1 MPDIAERLVS
11 RIPLGEDG
19 SLEFKEVV
27 FAGDKF
33 RGPTSQQLADEMA
46 AFANSHGGTIVLGV
60 QDRTWEIVGIP
71 RERLQD
77 VVRRVMEA
85 ARDQIS
91 PALGPAIECHSLP
104 DTTGEIRH
112 VVRIGVERGQFVH
125 RSPGGFLWRVGDSKT
140 QIPLEALTRLIQHR
154 SQAGLLRFDEE
165 IVARATFSDL
175 EPALIDRFRTDLAS
189 DDGEALA
196 IKLGMARR
204 TESGAARPT
213 VAGTLLGSRTPTDG
227 MPNAFIQAVAYRG
240 REIVGSS
247 DMKNYQLDAK
257 DFAGPLDTQVEGA
270 CRFVAANQRIR
281 ASKELGRTDEPQYDM
296 ASVFEAV
303 VNAVAHRDYSMALS
317 HIRLRMFADRIELDT
332 PGALPNT
339 MTIDMLQHRQVG
351 RNPGITSLLAKC
363 PVPEGIPG
371 LRTRR
376 ATLMDRR
383 GEGVQVI
390 LRNSEEL
397 SKRRPRYEML
407 GESELRLTIY
417 AADFADRPDQSDG
430 DS

>member
-1 MPDIAERLVS
+1 MHDTADHLLA

-19 SLEFKEVV
+19 LLEFKEV
-27 FAGDKF
+27 FFSGPKMK
-33 RGPTSQQLADEMA
+33 GPTSQEIADEMA
-46 AFANSHGGTIVLGV
+46 AFANSHGGTIVFGV

-71 RERLQD
+71 KERLHD

-85 ARDQIS
+85 ARDQVS
-91 PALGPAIECHSLP
+91 PSLAPEIECHSLP
-104 DTTGEIRH
+104 DTTGGIRH
-112 VVRIGVERGQFVH
+112 VVRAGVERSQFVH

-140 QIPLEALTRLIQHR
+140 QIPMEALTRLIQHR

-165 IVARATFSDL
+165 FVARTKFSDL
-175 EPALIDRFRTDLAS
+175 DTELIDRFRTDLGV
-189 DDGEALA
+189 DDSETLA

-204 TESGAARPT
+204 TKSATVRPT
-213 VAGTLLGSRTPTDG
+213 VAGILLGSNTPTNS
-227 MPNAFIQAVAYRG
+227 MPNAFVQAVAYRG
-240 REIVGSS
+240 REVVESAG
-247 DMKNYQLDAK
+247 MKNYQMDAR
-257 DFAGPLDTQVEGA
+257 DFAGPLDTQVEKA
-270 CRFVAANQRIR
+270 CLFVAANQRIR
-281 ASKELGRTDEPQYDM
+281 AGKDLGRTDAPQYDM

-317 HIRLRMFADRIELDT
+317 NIRLRMFADRIELDT

-339 MTIDMLQHRQVG
+339 MTIDMLPYRQVG
-351 RNPGITSLLAKC
+351 RNAGIATLLAKC
-363 PVPEGIPG
+363 PVPRGILG
-371 LRTRR
+371 LRTQR

-390 LRNSEEL
+390 LRNSEVL
-397 SKRRPRYEML
+397 SGRRPQYEML

-417 AADFADRPDQSDG
+417 AADPAQELQESDH